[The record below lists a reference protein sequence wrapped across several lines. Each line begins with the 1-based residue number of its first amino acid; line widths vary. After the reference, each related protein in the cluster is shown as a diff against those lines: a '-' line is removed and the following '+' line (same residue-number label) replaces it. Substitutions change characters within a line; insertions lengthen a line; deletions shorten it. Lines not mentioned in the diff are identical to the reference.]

1 MHNGNMGL
9 ARQMIEAGLW
19 IEGHAQIAT
28 QPPTCIPSTML
39 FEETAHLPFGPIVGR
54 YGPTLIA

>member
-1 MHNGNMGL
+1 MML

-28 QPPTCIPSTML
+28 QPPTCIPSIML
-39 FEETAHLPFGPIVGR
+39 FEETAHLPFGPLVGR
-54 YGPTLIA
+54 YGPTVIA